1 MPHQPRLS
9 HSKRQQNSAAWRHAL
24 AKYTALGWGEL
35 GCWICEAETTHL
47 GAVKIL
53 KFQQAGYHIKNITS
67 TLSPRE
73 SWSSKRNL
81 DVLYN
86 MLAKSRCIFL
96 EFKWWFPVGY
106 NNPTVTSHLQQSKKT
121 VALPCLQNEW
131 RTIWCLRMWGR
142 LWPITFLWKVM
153 LAPVFKPLPL
163 VYSLQYMNKTSCSTN
178 HGDWG
183 KLLGWSVKLS
193 KSPWSTHLQT
203 EVNYQLFQAISVK

>member
-1 MPHQPRLS
+1 MSKLPFLWTELSRSKPINIFQSKSPTYPCAARYSSAPFSVPHQPRLS

-24 AKYTALGWGEL
+24 AKYTSLGWGEL

-106 NNPTVTSHLQQSKKT
+106 NNPTVTSHLQQSKKNCCFALLAKR
-121 VALPCLQNEW
+121 VADHLVPADVGEVVANY
-131 RTIWCLRMWGR
+131 I
-142 LWPITFLWKVM
+142 
-153 LAPVFKPLPL
+153 PV
-163 VYSLQYMNKTSCSTN
+163 
-178 HGDWG
+178 
-183 KLLGWSVKLS
+183 
-193 KSPWSTHLQT
+193 KSHAGTC
-203 EVNYQLFQAISVK
+203 V